1 MTRLAIDFVLF
12 CSALPFV
19 TFVVIAGANMLR

>member
-1 MTRLAIDFVLF
+1 MTKLAIDFVLF

-19 TFVVIAGANMLR
+19 TFVVIAGTNMLR